1 MALAPC
7 LGEGHTA
14 ETKKSKPREQVRK
27 ISIRWDGGHAEKK
40 KAQAWDSSNLE
51 GIAKGVLSWHCASV
65 HTHMAKKTTGFLS
78 SMFGTLQVSDFPC
91 MLAKLLSMALSAQLF
106 FLLEQILQG
115 GTL

>member
-1 MALAPC
+1 MALARC

-14 ETKKSKPREQVRK
+14 EIQKSKPREQVRE

-78 SMFGTLQVSDFPC
+78 SVFGTLQVSDFPC

-106 FLLEQILQG
+106 FA
-115 GTL
+115 